1 VRASA
6 TERLPAWLDFA
17 KERSWDLLLSYFDG
31 SPGEL
36 PAAEMI
42 TAGGTAKFPALW
54 ETNHAHDNF
63 LLNYRAS
70 LFLESD
76 LDLRFADLDRL
87 FAIFCEF
94 DLALA
99 QPSLTPQ
106 SYSSWPIT
114 LRSPA
119 FRLRFTNFVEI
130 MAPMFSAQAL
140 ARCLPT
146 FSRSISGWGLDVI
159 WPFVLGQPTQ
169 AIAIIDEIAI
179 THTRPVDLKDGRFY
193 EYLRKLGV
201 DPYEELRLLKEAYGV
216 GSDYEPREFG
226 GVPASA
232 T

>member
-1 VRASA
+1 MRTSA
-6 TERLPAWLDFA
+6 TSPLPAWLDFA
-17 KERSWDLLLSYFDG
+17 KGRSWDLLLNYYDG
-31 SPGEL
+31 SPAGL

-42 TAGGTAKFPALW
+42 TAGGITKFPALW
-54 ETNHAHDNF
+54 ETNRAHDGF
-63 LLNYRAS
+63 LLEYRAS
-70 LFLESD
+70 FFLDGD
-76 LDLRFADLDRL
+76 LELRFEDVDRL

-114 LRSPA
+114 LHSPA

-130 MAPMFSAQAL
+130 MAPMFSAAAL

-146 FSRSISGWGLDVI
+146 FPRSISGWGLDLI
-159 WPFVLGQPTQ
+159 WPIVLGQPEN

-179 THTRPVDLKDGRFY
+179 THTRPIDPRAGRFY

-201 DPYEELRLLKEAYGV
+201 DPYKELQLLKKEHGLA
-216 GSDYEPREFG
+216 SDYAPREFG
-226 GVPASA
+226 AVQAA
-232 T
+232 EA